1 MLKRISVAILDNHQS
16 IIDGYVYRLSG
27 NPDIQ
32 IVATGIYGEELE
44 PMLES
49 HRVDVLLSDIY
60 VKTSEINPKI
70 FPLVHVLP
78 RLRQVYSDLRI
89 MIISSQVNRK
99 LVEEL
104 VGVGIRGYIFKE
116 DTASIQQ
123 LGQIITCT
131 ARGGVFFS
139 QGAYSSLHECTSK
152 PVLTPRQ
159 LEVLTLC
166 AANPDSPTC
175 ELAKKLKIT
184 GSTLRNLLSGAYNH
198 LGVQTRAAAI
208 SRAQQLGILPE
219 ISRIFENLEQELA
232 HSH

>member
-1 MLKRISVAILDNHQS
+1 MLKQINVAILDKHQS
-16 IIDGYVYRLSG
+16 IIDGYIYRLSG

-44 PMLES
+44 PMLEC
-49 HRVDVLLSDIY
+49 HKVDVLLSDIY
-60 VKTSEINPKI
+60 VKTSTNNPNI
-70 FPLVHVLP
+70 FPIVHVLP
-78 RLRQVYSDLRI
+78 RILQEYSDLRI
-89 MIISSQVNRK
+89 MIISMKVNRT
-99 LVEEL
+99 LVEAL
-104 VGVGIRGYIFKE
+104 IGVGISGYIFKE

-123 LGQIITCT
+123 LAQIVTMI

-139 QGAYSSLHECTSK
+139 QDAYRGLHECTSK

-166 AANPDSPTC
+166 AAYPDSPTC
-175 ELAKKLKIT
+175 ELAKRFNIS

-219 ISRIFENLEQELA
+219 ISRIFEKLEQELA

>member
-1 MLKRISVAILDNHQS
+1 LLKRISVAILDKHQS

-27 NPDIQ
+27 NSDIQ

-44 PMLES
+44 SMLEN
-49 HRVDVLLSDIY
+49 HRVDVLLSDIS
-60 VKTSEINPKI
+60 VKTSEINPNI
-70 FPLVHVLP
+70 FPLVHVIP
-78 RLRQVYSDLRI
+78 RLLQGHSDLRI
-89 MIISSQVNRK
+89 MIISMQVNHT
-99 LVEEL
+99 LVETL
-104 VGVGIRGYIFKE
+104 IGVGISGYIFKE

-123 LGQIITCT
+123 LAQIVTMI

-139 QGAYSSLHECTSK
+139 QDAYRGLPACTSK

-208 SRAQQLGILPE
+208 TRAQQLGILPE